1 MTVLH
6 ATDYLNL
13 FITCDWRAPSRCHE
27 MGRVFFNGTVLSQT
41 LWNRWEHHFQD
52 NETSLRGTGHLNQHS
67 AAVYGRNH

>member
-1 MTVLH
+1 
-6 ATDYLNL
+6 
-13 FITCDWRAPSRCHE
+13 